1 MGPSSGRVSHSRQLP
16 SKARLYSNA
25 CHSRKDCDA
34 TIHLSGTL
42 GRSVT
47 YFVRM
52 TQLTQSVRLEFDDDV
67 ALIRIDNPP
76 VNALSQHVRQGLLDG
91 VTQAESSDAKSIV
104 VICDG
109 RTFIAGA
116 DITEFSGPP
125 QPPDLQS
132 VQDAMENCSKPII
145 AAVHGTALGGGLE
158 VALCAHYRVG
168 VAGSKYGLPEVKL
181 GLLPGAGGTQRL
193 PRITGAAKA
202 LEMMTSGEPID
213 AQEALQCGL
222 IDELVEDLES
232 GAVAFARRAV
242 TEQMPLLRIR
252 DRNDKVAN
260 TPASLFHDFRASIA
274 RRTRGFL
281 APEYNIRC
289 IEAAVELDFE
299 AGLKREQ
306 ELFRDLMKGTQ
317 SKAQQYYFFA
327 ERAALKIPGLPKD
340 TPTVEVSRCGVLG
353 AGTMGGGI
361 AMNFANSGIPVTIVE
376 RDDEALQRGLGVVRS
391 NYERTAARGG
401 ISSDDVETRMGLIS
415 GSTDMGDF
423 AECDLIIE
431 AVFENMA
438 LKKEI
443 FEQLDGICKDG
454 AVLASNTSA
463 LDINEIA
470 SATSRPDA
478 VIGMHF
484 FSPAN
489 VMKMLEVVR
498 GDATSD
504 TAIATAMGMGR
515 SIGKTP
521 VLCGVCHGFVG
532 NRMLFMRGIEAEKMI
547 LEGAP
552 PSRIDQI
559 LFDFGFPMGPFAMS
573 DLAGLDI
580 GWDAATSSG
589 STVRELLCES
599 GRRGQKNGSGYYN
612 YDPQT
617 RAATPDREVEEMI
630 QAFAE
635 RQGIVRREITD
646 QEILERCLYP
656 MINEGAKILD
666 EGIAIRGSDVDVV
679 WINGYGWP
687 MYTGGPMFWADTI
700 GLQEV
705 AERIQHYASTLGG
718 DHWKISSLIQNQ
730 VSDGGSLSTYAN

>member
-1 MGPSSGRVSHSRQLP
+1 
-16 SKARLYSNA
+16 
-25 CHSRKDCDA
+25 
-34 TIHLSGTL
+34 
-42 GRSVT
+42 
-47 YFVRM
+47 M
-52 TQLTQSVRLEFDDDV
+52 TQLTQSVRLEFADDI

-76 VNALSQHVRQGLLDG
+76 VNALSHHVRQGLLDG
-91 VTQAESSDAKSIV
+91 MKQAESSEASAIV
-104 VICDG
+104 LICDG

-125 QPPDLQS
+125 MPPSLQS
-132 VQDAMENCSKPII
+132 AQDAMENSTKPVV

-168 VAGSKYGLPEVKL
+168 SPSSQYGLPEVKL

-193 PRITGAAKA
+193 PRVTGAEKA
-202 LEMMTSGEPID
+202 LQMMTSGDPIS
-213 AQEALQCGL
+213 AEEALACGL
-222 IDELVEDLES
+222 IDEIAEELEA
-232 GAVAFARRAV
+232 GAIAFARRAV
-242 TEQMPLLRIR
+242 SESFPLLRIR
-252 DRNDKVAN
+252 DRNDKLSDV
-260 TPASLFHDFRASIA
+260 SSDLFKEFRQGIA
-274 RRTRGFL
+274 RKTRGFL
-281 APEYNIRC
+281 APEYNVRC
-289 IEAAVELDFE
+289 VEAAVQLDFE
-299 AGLKREQ
+299 SGLEREQ
-306 ELFRDLMKGTQ
+306 ELFKDLMKGTQ

-340 TPTVEVSRCGVLG
+340 TKSIDIATCGILG

-361 AMNFANSGIPVTIVE
+361 AMNFANIGIPVTIVE
-376 RDDEALQRGLGVVRS
+376 RDSEALERGLAVVRS

-401 ISSDDVETRMGLIS
+401 ITSDDVETRMGLIS

-423 AECDLIIE
+423 ADCDLVIE
-431 AVFENMA
+431 AVFENLE
-438 LKKEI
+438 LKKSI
-443 FEQLDGICKDG
+443 FEQLDSICKPG

-463 LDINEIA
+463 LDINAIA
-470 SATSRPDA
+470 SATNRPEA

-498 GDATSD
+498 GDVTSD
-504 TAIATAMGMGR
+504 IAIATAMGIGR

-547 LEGAP
+547 LEGASP
-552 PSRIDQI
+552 ARVDQV

-580 GWDAATSSG
+580 GWDETTSSG

-599 GRRGQKNGSGYYN
+599 GRRGQKNGNGYYI
-612 YDPQT
+612 YDPET
-617 RAATPDREVEEMI
+617 RAATPDPEVEQLIRE
-630 QAFAE
+630 FGE
-635 RQGIVRREITD
+635 RQGIEQREISD
-646 QEILERCLYP
+646 QEILERSLYP
-656 MINEGAKILD
+656 MINEGAKILA

-687 MYTGGPMFWADTI
+687 MYTGGPMFWADTV
-700 GLQEV
+700 GLSEV
-705 AERIQHYASTLGG
+705 AEKIEHYSSRLGG
-718 DHWKISSLIQNQ
+718 EHWEIAPLIEQLVETN
-730 VSDGGSLSTYAN
+730 GSLSAHSN

>member
-1 MGPSSGRVSHSRQLP
+1 MRRGRIDSAARTHS
-16 SKARLYSNA
+16 N
-25 CHSRKDCDA
+25 
-34 TIHLSGTL
+34 GTL
-42 GRSVT
+42 GRRVT
-47 YFVRM
+47 YLVHM

-67 ALIRIDNPP
+67 ALLRIDNPP
-76 VNALSQHVRQGLLDG
+76 VNALSHHVRQGLLDG
-91 VTQAESSDAKSIV
+91 MTQAEESAATSIV

-125 QPPDLQS
+125 QPPSLQS
-132 VQDAMENCSKPII
+132 AQDAMENCSKPVV

-168 VAGSKYGLPEVKL
+168 ISSSQYGLPEVKL

-193 PRITGAAKA
+193 PRITGASRA
-202 LEMMTSGEPID
+202 LEMMTSGDPISAD
-213 AQEALQCGL
+213 EALACGL
-222 IDELVEDLES
+222 IDEIVDDLES
-232 GAVAFARRAV
+232 GAIAFARRAV
-242 TEQMPLLRIR
+242 LDDLPLLRIR
-252 DRNDKVAN
+252 DRSDKLED
-260 TPASLFHDFRASIA
+260 TPESLFSDFRTSIA
-274 RRTRGFL
+274 KRTRGFL

-289 IEAAVELDFE
+289 VEAAVELDFD
-299 AGLKREQ
+299 AGLEREQ

-327 ERAALKIPGLPKD
+327 ERAALKIPGLAKD
-340 TPTVEVSRCGVLG
+340 TPTVDVTHCGVLG

-361 AMNFANSGIPVTIVE
+361 AMNFANTGIAVTIVE
-376 RDDEALQRGLGVVRS
+376 KDEEALERGLAVVRS

-401 ISSDDVETRMGLIS
+401 ITSDDVETRMGLIS
-415 GSTDMGDF
+415 GSTDLGDF
-423 AECDLIIE
+423 ANCDLVIE
-431 AVFENMA
+431 AVFEDMS
-438 LKKEI
+438 LKKTV
-443 FEQLDGICKDG
+443 FEQLDGICKPG

-463 LDINEIA
+463 LDVNEIA
-470 SATSRPDA
+470 AATGRPES

-504 TAIATAMGMGR
+504 TAIATAMGIGR

-547 LEGAP
+547 LEGAAP
-552 PSRIDQI
+552 AQVDQV

-580 GWDAATSSG
+580 GWNEATSSG

-599 GRRGQKNGSGYYN
+599 GRRGQKNGRGYYT
-612 YDPQT
+612 YDPNT
-617 RAATPDREVEEMI
+617 RAATPDPEVEEMI
-630 QAFAE
+630 LAFGE
-635 RQGIVRREITD
+635 RQGIARREVSD

-656 MINEGAKILD
+656 MVNEGAKILA

-687 MYTGGPMFWADTI
+687 MYTGGPMFWADNI
-700 GLQEV
+700 GLPEV
-705 AERIQHYASTLGG
+705 SERIRHYSSTVGG
-718 DHWKISSLIQNQ
+718 DHWEISPLIETLA
-730 VSDGGSLSTYAN
+730 SDGGTLSGFSN